1 MKTKIRA
8 KKALMVQRLLYNDEG
23 WRADDKKISIQ
34 NPNKNVCVFDAL
46 LMLKRNNLSF
56 ILTHVF
62 CVNLKKL
69 SLHYQSCSFAEYKSM
84 VASSKLEEVEL
95 RDCIVR
101 NENGKILDVA
111 DLMKELPNINSFDY
125 TFFFNAPTEV
135 VTPEIMQKL
144 VELPTFPNL
153 LELKF
158 FHIHELFDL
167 EAFGEFIRKNPTI
180 RQYDFFYVDGTVEFL
195 QQITQV
201 KENLILTLPAGCYL
215 NVVANVDEDD
225 A

>member
-1 MKTKIRA
+1 MCNDYFQ
-8 KKALMVQRLLYNDEG
+8 ALMVKRLLYNNDG

-46 LMLKRNNLSF
+46 WILKHNNLSF

-69 SLHYQSCSFAEYKSM
+69 SLRNQSCTFTEYKSM

-95 RDCIVR
+95 FECDVR

-111 DLMKELPNINSFDY
+111 DLMKELPHINSFDY
-125 TFFFNAPTEV
+125 TFKFVVPNEV
-135 VTPEIMQKL
+135 VTPETMQKL

-153 LELKF
+153 RKLSF
-158 FHIHELFDL
+158 FSIQKPFDL
-167 EAFGEFIRKNPTI
+167 EAFGEFIR
-180 RQYDFFYVDGTVEFL
+180 V
-195 QQITQV
+195 
-201 KENLILTLPAGCYL
+201 
-215 NVVANVDEDD
+215 
-225 A
+225 